1 MDEKVVMGIKQ
12 ESGKMPE
19 LKKANRTPSGR
30 WLPGITPEG
39 ARPFLPGIA
48 PNPNGRR
55 GALRDIFNE
64 AFSKPDTPEGQS
76 AQQDAIEM
84 LKAACRKGN
93 LKAIRMW
100 LEWSLSKPPQEVT
113 LSGDRDNPLQLEAK
127 ERAVVVALLGSIP
140 APENGGTEAPEQHE
154 K

>member
-1 MDEKVVMGIKQ
+1 
-12 ESGKMPE
+12 
-19 LKKANRTPSGR
+19 
-30 WLPGITPEG
+30 
-39 ARPFLPGIA
+39 
-48 PNPNGRR
+48 
-55 GALRDIFNE
+55 
-64 AFSKPDTPEGQS
+64 
-76 AQQDAIEM
+76 M